1 MIFSS
6 DKENKIYTNYLFLDG
21 ETDCEDNSD
30 EENCGTTAP
39 GSACLSSE
47 YQCRNGQCI
56 PKSFEC
62 DTHSDC
68 LDGSDEIG
76 CIAPVVA
83 QPPPPLVNLQPGDTF
98 NISCRAVGIPVPL
111 IVWRLNW
118 GHIPEKCRTTSNNG
132 FGVLTC
138 DGVEV
143 RDSGAY
149 SCEIINSMGTHF
161 VTPDTIL
168 NVNASGDVCQT
179 GFFND
184 KANRPEE
191 CINCF
196 CFGVSTQCSSADLYT
211 YALPPPVTS
220 LTVVGVVG
228 PWNGA
233 REVQIGPFDKHDLI
247 ATNHGIQ
254 LRLNEL
260 PLSGELPYYALPDE
274 YLGNQLKSYGGFF
287 RYAVEYSG
295 RGRANNAPDVI
306 LVVRKYFLFIGVT
319 QIQLNARCMIC
330 AMCFCL

>member
-1 MIFSS
+1 M
-6 DKENKIYTNYLFLDG
+6 
-21 ETDCEDNSD
+21 
-30 EENCGTTAP
+30 
-39 GSACLSSE
+39 
-47 YQCRNGQCI
+47 
-56 PKSFEC
+56 
-62 DTHSDC
+62 
-68 LDGSDEIG
+68 DGSDEIG
-76 CIAPVVA
+76 CIAPVDA
-83 QPPPPLVNLQPGDTF
+83 EAPPPYVNLQPGDTF
-98 NISCRAVGIPVPL
+98 NVSCRAVGVPVPL

-118 GHIPEKCRTTSNNG
+118 GHVPEKCRSTSVNG

-138 DGVEV
+138 ENVEV

-168 NVNASGDVCQT
+168 NVNGTGAVCQS

-184 KANRPEE
+184 KANQANE

-196 CFGVSTQCSSADLYT
+196 CFGVSTQCSSANLYT

-233 REVQIGPFDKHDLI
+233 RDVQVGQFDKHDLI

-260 PLSGELPYYALPDE
+260 PLSGELPYYALPDD
-274 YLGNQLKSYGGFF
+274 YLGNQLKSYGGFL

-295 RGRANNAPDVI
+295 RGRPNSAPDVI
-306 LVVRKYFLFIGVT
+306 ITVSLMF
-319 QIQLNARCMIC
+319 RCDHSTP
-330 AMCFCL
+330 AVH